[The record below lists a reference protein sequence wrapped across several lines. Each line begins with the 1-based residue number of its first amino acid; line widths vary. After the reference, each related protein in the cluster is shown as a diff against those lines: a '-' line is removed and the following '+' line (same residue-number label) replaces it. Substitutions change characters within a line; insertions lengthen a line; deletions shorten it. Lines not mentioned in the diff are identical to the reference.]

1 MITLRGKLT
10 RSLVQVKPATLP
22 TLRSNLIATETV
34 EPTAIA
40 AASEQDAPPTAI
52 GETNK
57 EALVEE
63 WLWRGVWAFGSLPED
78 DVDVLAGTK
87 HAGTE
92 AAAAASTEGH
102 ETTNDTGEKSD
113 IGGASAN
120 SESCDV
126 PISGVADAKTES
138 DTAEK
143 LASDGESKPVATTT
157 AQSHVRDVGARNSQ

>member
-40 AASEQDAPPTAI
+40 AASEQDAPPTTS

-92 AAAAASTEGH
+92 AAAAASSEGH
-102 ETTNDTGEKSD
+102 ETTNDTGEKIDS
-113 IGGASAN
+113 GGASAN
-120 SESCDV
+120 SNSCD
-126 PISGVADAKTES
+126 ISQVADDAKTES

-157 AQSHVRDVGARNSQ
+157 AQSHVRDVGARNSR